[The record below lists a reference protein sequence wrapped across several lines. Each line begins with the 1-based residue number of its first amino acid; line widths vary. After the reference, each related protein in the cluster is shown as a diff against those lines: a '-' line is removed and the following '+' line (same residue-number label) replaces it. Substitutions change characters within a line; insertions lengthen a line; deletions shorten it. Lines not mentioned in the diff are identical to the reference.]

1 MLMSPNLLGSCL
13 RVFFAFGTSYNLQ
26 CQIDTKVM

>member
-13 RVFFAFGTSYNLQ
+13 GVFFAFGTCYNLQ
-26 CQIDTKVM
+26 CQIHVKSV